1 LIAKT
6 HAAARKR
13 RVEGADG
20 VVEGVGSAVKR
31 LFGGEK
37 K

>member
-1 LIAKT
+1 LG
-6 HAAARKR
+6 R
-13 RVEGADG
+13 RGMEGAGG